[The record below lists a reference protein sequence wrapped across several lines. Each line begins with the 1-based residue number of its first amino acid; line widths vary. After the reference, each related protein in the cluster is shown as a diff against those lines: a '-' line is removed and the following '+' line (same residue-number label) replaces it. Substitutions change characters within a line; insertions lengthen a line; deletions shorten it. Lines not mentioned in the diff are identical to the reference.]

1 MQTQKTLYIPTING
15 VPIENKQ
22 LTNPGYDPGDP
33 GFLFSTD
40 PIEFAYSIP
49 FSIHFLNL
57 NGVVA
62 TDLTYYVL
70 GSNTTNINDAVLV
83 ASISIADNVQNMVF
97 DFEYTGFKYLFLNV
111 YSSSATGMITTILIS
126 K

>member
-15 VPIENKQ
+15 VPVENKQ
-22 LTNPGYDPGDP
+22 LTNPGHDPGDP
-33 GFLFSTD
+33 ALLFSTD

-49 FSIHFLNL
+49 FSIHFLDL
-57 NGVVA
+57 NGEVT
-62 TDLTYYVL
+62 TDLAYYVL
-70 GSNTTNINDAVLV
+70 GSNTTNINDAVIQ
-83 ASISIADNVQNMVF
+83 AGISIAAEPKNRVF

-111 YSSSATGMITTILIS
+111 YSSSATAMVTTILIS